1 MATRSPSFTPKLF
14 KALAHRPTSS
24 ASIWY
29 VSTRESP
36 GSPSQI
42 SAALLRR
49 GPSRCRSRQLYA
61 ALIVPPRNHLA
72 NGKFHSSVLPNG
84 LNQCRLRAHSAQNAS
99 GSESARLHSVWYSSK
114 LLTHALALN
123 SADGGNLRD
132 SVSVESICVASVEAI
147 GLHLRKR
154 SRLIPGQL
162 SDREPPDWE
171 TK

>member
-49 GPSRCRSRQLYA
+49 GVSRWRSRQLYA
-61 ALIVPPRNHLA
+61 ALIVPPTNHFA
-72 NGKFHSSVLPNG
+72 FGKFHSSVLPNG

-99 GSESARLHSVWYSSK
+99 GSCSARRQSAWYSSK
-114 LLTHALALN
+114 FLTHARLLN
-123 SADGGNLRD
+123 SGGGGNLRD
-132 SVSVESICVASVEAI
+132 SVRVESI
-147 GLHLRKR
+147 
-154 SRLIPGQL
+154 
-162 SDREPPDWE
+162 
-171 TK
+171 